1 MHRSLTCLLLAAGAF
16 AARAEPVLYKVD
28 PDHTYPSFEADH
40 LGGLSVWRGKFTRT
54 SGTVMLDKAA
64 GAGTVDI
71 KVDPASIDF
80 GQRQLDNWAKGK
92 DLFDTQNNA
101 AAVYRGRLDAF
112 QNGAPTRVVG
122 ELTMNGVT
130 KPLTLEIRTFK
141 CIPHPLFKRD
151 LCGADAYGTFNRDSF
166 GLGYG
171 KQYGF
176 DMDVSLRIQ
185 VEALAD
191 K

>member
-1 MHRSLTCLLLAAGAF
+1 
-16 AARAEPVLYKVD
+16 
-28 PDHTYPSFEADH
+28 
-40 LGGLSVWRGKFTRT
+40 
-54 SGTVMLDKAA
+54 
-64 GAGTVDI
+64 
-71 KVDPASIDF
+71 
-80 GQRQLDNWAKGK
+80 
-92 DLFDTQNNA
+92 
-101 AAVYRGRLDAF
+101 
-112 QNGAPTRVVG
+112 
-122 ELTMNGVT
+122 MNGVT

-151 LCGADAYGTFNRDSF
+151 LCGADAYGSFNRESF

-185 VEALAD
+185 VEALAE